1 MNTISSASISGM
13 VVSLILCVAAPVAL
27 CVLLKRK
34 TGAKLSD
41 MFLGVVIFI
50 LFARFLEQLLHM
62 AMLSA
67 FGERLT
73 GNLWLSA
80 LYGGAAAAVFE
91 EFGRLIAMKYLLDNQ
106 LEKDTALMYG
116 VGHGGIE
123 ALTIGALTC
132 VSNLATVSMINGGKL
147 ESALAGLD
155 EAARATT
162 MATVSQLW
170 TLPSYLFYMVGV
182 ERLIAFALQIC
193 LSYLVYRA
201 VRYHRR
207 GFFLAAMG
215 IHFAVDALAALLK
228 DAVPIPALEAISDW
242 TADAIHDTLI
252 DLAAKLEVKN
262 ATLMWP
268 VRIAAAGKL
277 VTPGGA
283 VEICHLLGKD
293 ETLRRLCLG
302 LAKLN

>member
-1 MNTISSASISGM
+1 MNTVSSASITGM

-67 FGERLT
+67 FGEKLT

-162 MATVSQLW
+162 LETVSQLW

-207 GFFLAAMG
+207 GFFLAAW
-215 IHFAVDALAALLK
+215 ASTS
-228 DAVPIPALEAISDW
+228 PW
-242 TADAIHDTLI
+242 TP
-252 DLAAKLEVKN
+252 
-262 ATLMWP
+262 WP
-268 VRIAAAGKL
+268 CCSR
-277 VTPGGA
+277 TPSPSP
-283 VEICHLLGKD
+283 LW
-293 ETLRRLCLG
+293 RPFWRPSSS
-302 LAKLN
+302 